1 MRRSFSCCG
10 PLLSGTIEGSKRR
23 SDSFWG
29 IGDVPYPGPIFWRNE
44 AVKVIVGL
52 GNPGRAYEETRHN
65 LGFKT
70 IDKISD
76 KWSIPVVQNKFRA
89 LVGEG
94 RINSERILLVKPQT
108 YMNLS
113 GESVSEVLSFYKL
126 TPAELLVIHDD
137 LDLPLGK
144 LRLREK
150 GSAGGNNGIK
160 SIIQHLGTQEFK
172 RIKIGIGRPEPGES
186 VRDYVLQPF
195 PPGDR
200 QVIEQAVERAADAAA
215 MWTGTPFAQV
225 MNQYNQVTG

>member
-1 MRRSFSCCG
+1 M
-10 PLLSGTIEGSKRR
+10 
-23 SDSFWG
+23 
-29 IGDVPYPGPIFWRNE
+29 
-44 AVKVIVGL
+44 KVIVGL

-70 IDKISD
+70 IDKISV

-94 RINSERILLVKPQT
+94 RINSERVLLVKPQT

-126 TPAELLVIHDD
+126 TPDELLVIHDD

-160 SIIQHLGTQEFK
+160 SIIQHLGSQEFK
-172 RIKIGIGRPEPGES
+172 RIKIGIGRPAPGVS
-186 VRDYVLQPF
+186 VRDYVLQGF
-195 PPGDR
+195 PPADR
-200 QVIEQAVERAADAAA
+200 QVIEQAVERAADAAV
-215 MWTGTPFAQV
+215 MWTGTPFLQV
-225 MNQYNQVTG
+225 MNQYNSQSS